1 MIASVSFEKTTFN
14 SLPFKFEAGTPDFVG
29 TAALATA
36 LNYVTSLGLDNIA
49 RYEQE
54 LLQYATDKLLSIPG
68 LRIFGNAQNK
78 RQCDLIS
85 GGWNTPLRYGHPAR
99 QNGDRRAYRSPLC
112 RTADAGTGS

>member
-1 MIASVSFEKTTFN
+1 
-14 SLPFKFEAGTPDFVG
+14 VG

-78 RQCDLIS
+78 
-85 GGWNTPLRYGHPAR
+85 AV
-99 QNGDRRAYRSPLC
+99 
-112 RTADAGTGS
+112 